1 MSLPRSQLTVRQVAA
16 TAAVATILLALGFCL
31 INNFIMSLRI
41 AFAEDQTAI
50 FDQMRRQTAESAAV
64 DVTYLEYTLSYYP
77 SGTKQTKDSR
87 LDQVVERARQCAERE
102 IIAIVRSRLPVTYS
116 DPAGFDEFRFIFHEE
131 NGRIYGMFANLDSEM
146 EVHRPLVQRLHE
158 VAQEETGH
166 KT

>member
-1 MSLPRSQLTVRQVAA
+1 
-16 TAAVATILLALGFCL
+16 
-31 INNFIMSLRI
+31 
-41 AFAEDQTAI
+41 
-50 FDQMRRQTAESAAV
+50 V

-102 IIAIVRSRLPVTYS
+102 IIAILRSRLPVTYS

-158 VAQEETGH
+158 VAQQATGH